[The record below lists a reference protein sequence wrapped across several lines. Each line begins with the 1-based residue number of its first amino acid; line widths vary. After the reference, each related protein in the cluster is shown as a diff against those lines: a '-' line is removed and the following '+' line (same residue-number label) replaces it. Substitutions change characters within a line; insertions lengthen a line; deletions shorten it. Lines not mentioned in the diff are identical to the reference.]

1 MKLHIVMS
9 CLIFCLLPGCA
20 HLPSD
25 REIDALGGKKTLVLL
40 RIVCVVGGEETKP
53 YSTPFLGS
61 GVISALANLETGGVP
76 IMILPQFLSWD
87 SAQDGWIYYLLPPG
101 YHYIAFSGPAEVSGG
116 GGSFDKRNRERAD
129 FWRIDVPDG
138 AQAIYAGTFRFEAEG
153 GDFLIGKQCERL
165 QQDSVEIINQAGEAR
180 ALVMKLLPSLTLSLA
195 PIVVHQTSTFILRSP
210 AEINKK

>member
-1 MKLHIVMS
+1 MKRHIVLS
-9 CLIFCLLPGCA
+9 CLLCFCLSGCA

-25 REIDALGGKKTLVLL
+25 REIDELGSEKTLVLL

-53 YSTPFLGS
+53 YSTPLPGS

-76 IMILPQFLSWD
+76 IMVLPQFLSWT

-116 GGSFDKRNRERAD
+116 AGSFDKRNRERAD

-138 AQAIYAGTFRFEAEG
+138 AQTIYAGTFRFQAEG

-165 QQDSVEIINQAGEAR
+165 QQDSVEIIDQTDEAH
-180 ALVMKLLPSLTLSLA
+180 ALVRQLLPSLTLTLA
-195 PIVVHQTSTFILRSP
+195 PMVVHQTSTFILRSP
-210 AEINKK
+210 AEINKR